1 MCIRNVKLITTPQ
14 APACITS
21 FSMIGNHM
29 FISLTLRKLMR
40 VALSGVA
47 IVATTGALSQAH
59 ALTIDDFE
67 TGSALI
73 TSPIAATPGYVVAY
87 TPASIA
93 GGSRDLSLWP
103 AAGTTGFVSYW
114 TGGGVMGMVMQ
125 TNQSWA
131 ASVGYGS
138 RKAMNLDLSAYN
150 AIRLKIG
157 HLAEP
162 AKLTVYANTEVAP
175 GANADG
181 SGINLD
187 LPMTTGNV
195 PVYLD
200 IPFSSFVTN
209 SPNNRPVRWSDV
221 DTLAFAFSGSPSN
234 GTARYFTIESITAVR
249 LAPTPAR

>member
-1 MCIRNVKLITTPQ
+1 MSIISNVRTF
-14 APACITS
+14 TS
-21 FSMIGNHM
+21 N
-29 FISLTLRKLMR
+29 
-40 VALSGVA
+40 ALFGLA
-47 IVATTGALSQAH
+47 IVAASSAFSSAH

-67 TGSALI
+67 SGSALL
-73 TSPIAATPGYVVAY
+73 TTPIAPAPGYVVGY
-87 TPASIA
+87 TPAAVA
-93 GGSRDLSLWP
+93 GGGRDLSLWP

-125 TNQSWA
+125 SNLSWA
-131 ASVGYGS
+131 ASVGYGA
-138 RKAMNLDLSAYN
+138 RKPMNLDLSAYN

-157 HLAEP
+157 NLSEP

-195 PVYLD
+195 PVYVD
-200 IPFSSFVTN
+200 IPFASFFTN

-221 DTLAFAFSGSPSN
+221 DALAFAFSGGYNN
-234 GTARYFTIESITAVR
+234 GNGAARYFTVESISAVR
-249 LAPTPAR
+249 LAPGAGR